1 MGNSQINTFPKPIS
15 KTPSLANIIARI
27 RRGENIDHLIVAA
40 KQRQIE
46 MNELLNRILE
56 KNTMIG
62 FQFCIK
68 PLEEDM
74 KVLNNLY
81 NEPRLLDIARSVT
94 WTFIHINSNLHTFTD
109 KDINFLQNIA
119 KKFHNVFY
127 INLYGDIEINYSGVF
142 MRD

>member
-15 KTPSLANIIARI
+15 KTPSLANIIALI

-40 KQRQIE
+40 KERRIE
-46 MNELLNRILE
+46 MNELLNTILE
-56 KNTMIG
+56 KNRMVG
-62 FQFCIK
+62 FQFCVK
-68 PLEEDM
+68 PLEEDI
-74 KVLNNLY
+74 KVLINLH
-81 NEPRLLDIARSVT
+81 NEPHLLDIARNVT

-119 KKFHNVFY
+119 KKFHNVFS
-127 INLYGDIEINYSGVF
+127 INLYGDIDINYSGVF